1 MIGSVSFEVNV
12 KHQRVQSFAVKKL
25 DLKAVISAGTDT
37 DYDCLESHLAAA
49 DIQHFKN
56 YSI

>member
-25 DLKAVISAGTDT
+25 DLKAVISAGPDT

-49 DIQHFKN
+49 DI
-56 YSI
+56 